1 MNNLAAQAWQILKD
15 HLFFQIYQSLHLV
28 YKSEEL
34 RNKAEITEKK
44 PVRERAAERHKGQE
58 EFDIML

>member
-1 MNNLAAQAWQILKD
+1 M
-15 HLFFQIYQSLHLV
+15 